1 MLISFTVLGLVL
13 SIFVPLQLPLPLP
26 EPRASR
32 LLKMETVSNEQI
44 LCCLILFLLCDL
56 VIGISVAGSLIL
68 LLRPKAAA
76 IPELEGTPIDGAA
89 AVTVAATAAAA
100 AAAGDGSSSSFKGMR
115 GDVAR
120 SSGS

>member
-1 MLISFTVLGLVL
+1 M
-13 SIFVPLQLPLPLP
+13 
-26 EPRASR
+26 
-32 LLKMETVSNEQI
+32 
-44 LCCLILFLLCDL
+44 
-56 VIGISVAGSLIL
+56 
-68 LLRPKAAA
+68 RPKAAA

-120 SSGS
+120 SSGSVDTARSNSRTISAETGAPTPGRIGEPGGREPEALRR